1 MKNKIAGSMN
11 FEKYFDSLLTKMNT
25 LFARGLVAYVSALV
39 LIILAVSL
47 AVFLFINS
55 AVPNTIIITSGPE
68 GCMFSKIADKY
79 AKILAREGIKL
90 KIVPSEGASDN

>member
-11 FEKYFDSLLTKMNT
+11 LEKYFDSLLTKLNA

-55 AVPNTIIITSGPE
+55 AVPNTITITSG
-68 GCMFSKIADKY
+68 
-79 AKILAREGIKL
+79 
-90 KIVPSEGASDN
+90 